1 MAPTSHARAS
11 MPGLE
16 TAPDESGFKSP
27 SGDAVPGPAI
37 HRRAEPPVPL
47 YDLAR
52 VRADFPILAREV
64 RGHPLVYLDNA
75 ASTQKPRIVGQ
86 TIVDCYDGWYANVER
101 GVHTLSQLATE
112 ARERARE
119 TVRQFLNASSVD
131 EIVFTRGTTEGINLV
146 AASWGGQN
154 VGAGD
159 EVLITGLEHHSNLI
173 PWQRLCEERGAI
185 LRVAPLDDRGEVRLD
200 EFARLLTPRTR
211 IAAFAHVSNALGTIN
226 PVREMAAMAH
236 QAGALV
242 LVDGAQAVP
251 HGIVDVQALGCDFYA
266 FSGHKVY
273 GPSGIGALWGRAELL
288 AEMPPWQSGG
298 GMVHTVRFERTTYAP
313 PPHRFEAGTPFIE
326 GAAGLAAAIDYVTA
340 LGLPAVAA
348 WESELLA
355 LATARLSEVPGLR
368 IVGTA
373 RAKAAVLSFTMA
385 GIHPHDLGTFLD
397 DSGIAIRAGH
407 HCAQPVMERFGV
419 PATARASFGLYN
431 SAEEVEA
438 LAAALHRARELFG

>member
-1 MAPTSHARAS
+1 MQTLERVATSA
-11 MPGLE
+11 
-16 TAPDESGFKSP
+16 
-27 SGDAVPGPAI
+27 
-37 HRRAEPPVPL
+37 
-47 YDLAR
+47 YDLAQ
-52 VRADFPILAREV
+52 VRADFPILAREI

-75 ASTQKPRIVGQ
+75 ASTQKPRIVGE
-86 TIVDCYDGWYANVER
+86 TITGCYGGWYANVER
-101 GVHTLSQLATE
+101 GVHTLSQLATA

-119 TVRQFLNASSVD
+119 TVRRFLNAPSAE

-146 AASWGGQN
+146 AAAWGSGYFGQGN
-154 VGAGD
+154 IGAGD
-159 EVLITGLEHHSNLI
+159 EILITGLEHHSNLV
-173 PWQRLCEERGAI
+173 PWQRLCEERGAV
-185 LRVAPLDDRGEVRLD
+185 LQVAPLDDRGEVRLD
-200 EFARLLTPRTR
+200 DFARLLSPRTR
-211 IAAFAHVSNALGTIN
+211 LAAFAHVSNALGTVN
-226 PVREMAAMAH
+226 PVREMAALAH

-273 GPSGIGALWGRAELL
+273 GPSGIGALWGRADLL
-288 AEMPPWQSGG
+288 AAMPPWQSGG
-298 GMVHTVRFERTTYAP
+298 GMVHSVRFERTTYAP

-326 GAAGLAAAIDYVTA
+326 GAAGLAAAIDYLTS

-355 LATARLSEVPGLR
+355 LATERLSEIPGLR

-373 RAKAAVLSFTMA
+373 RAKAAVLSFTME

-397 DSGIAIRAGH
+397 DEGIAIRAGH
-407 HCAQPVMERFGV
+407 HCAQPVMARFGV

-431 SAEEVEA
+431 TTEEVEA